1 MNSKLWIQKALSLCL
16 SVAILATYS
25 MVGLA
30 APGKAAGELT
40 VSGKNVNG
48 ESPFVL
54 VNGEA
59 ARSGRSVF
67 SGSTITTPETASA
80 VMSLGKFGKIE
91 LAPATSLTLTFDEKG
106 IFGDLTSGK
115 VTVLGANDSVDY
127 QDPQRKNLFNSP
139 PGSRQRPRVKPKTMR
154 TTTMMMMVPPGGHGH
169 SSLAEPVLLF
179 CGRHLATA
187 IYSSVAAV
195 PLSAL
200 FARAC
205 NFPLV
210 ASAPGKCF

>member
-115 VTVLGANDSVDY
+115 VTVLGANDSVTI
-127 QDPQRKNLFNSP
+127 
-139 PGSRQRPRVKPKTMR
+139 KTLNGK
-154 TTTMMMMVPPGGHGH
+154 TVQ
-169 SSLAEPVLLF
+169 LAA
-179 CGRHLATA
+179 GQSATA
-187 IYSSVAAV
+187 SGTAQDKDDDDDDDGAAWWPWALV
-195 PLSAL
+195 FGGAGIVILWTALSDGDIQL
-200 FARAC
+200 GSGGTVISPVR
-205 NFPLV
+205 
-210 ASAPGKCF
+210 